1 VSSHASPAA
10 TPLAALA
17 EDLERDGAAPMLA
30 REVSQVRDLLSVA
43 EGDKPAIRTYPSVR
57 AAVDAAQQL

>member
-1 VSSHASPAA
+1 M
-10 TPLAALA
+10 LAALA
-17 EDLERDGAAPMLA
+17 EDLERDGVALMLA
-30 REVSQVRDLLSVA
+30 REVGQVRDLLSMA